1 MSGKVARRDASGGLN
16 GMDGLYTDERAILG
30 EREED
35 ELSECD
41 LNATDVL
48 VGIVRSEEQYAHCVS
63 KKYYYIPAKQFPGKL
78 PDIRYV
84 ALYRSPRFPEPG
96 IYLFGEVD
104 RIVRVTRSRIPFPSS
119 HSSPDELYY
128 AFVVK
133 GWQRLHSPVRIM
145 DTSIHVAVFT
155 SLFLLTHA
163 RYTYELLCIRTKQ
176 EYRINKALSE
186 LCAAALG
193 RDENEGKAPWR
204 LNPDYSI
211 APADKMTMENTTQD
225 LLVASNTGF
234 TGARCDDKPSGTDIT
249 YILPGGLKIGERLG
263 RIFVS
268 TPSADTLMNESV
280 RSFDAHPRSV
290 LSRVSEIVCRT
301 KNDGI

>member
-1 MSGKVARRDASGGLN
+1 
-16 GMDGLYTDERAILG
+16 MDGLYTEEYAILG

-41 LNATDVL
+41 INATDVL
-48 VGIVRSEEQYAHCVS
+48 VGIVRSEDQYAHCVS
-63 KKYYYIPAKQFPGKL
+63 KKYYYIPVKQLPDKL

-84 ALYRSPRFPEPG
+84 ALYRSPRFPESG
-96 IYLFGEVD
+96 ISLFGEVD

-133 GWQRLHSPVRIM
+133 GWQRLDSPVFVR

-186 LCAAALG
+186 LCAAARG
-193 RDENEGKAPWR
+193 RDENEGEAPWR

-211 APADKMTMENTTQD
+211 APADKMTVENTAPA
-225 LLVASNTGF
+225 LLVASNIGF
-234 TGARCDDKPSGTDIT
+234 TNGQSGDKPSGADIT
-249 YILPGGLKIGERLG
+249 YTLPGGVKIGERLG

-290 LSRVSEIVCRT
+290 LSRVSEIACRT
-301 KNDGI
+301 EKGGI